1 LCNRHQFHVQAARGY
16 AGAIHAA
23 HSDKVPL
30 HMKKRKSP
38 LIGTTDYGN
47 EEDQFKYKHFGGF
60 WHLLS
65 VCETNY
71 QNGQK
76 MEPIKKN
83 FKKPI
88 SVLFELDL
96 MRVTWFFDPK
106 KPYIFP
112 FHLSRNKLIT
122 NDVFLGLQV
131 FVKYL
136 FEGHI
141 MKWNYTVNIDEN
153 NYSVFQLKFKRDI

>member
-1 LCNRHQFHVQAARGY
+1 
-16 AGAIHAA
+16 
-23 HSDKVPL
+23 
-30 HMKKRKSP
+30 MKKRKSP